1 MSYNDL
7 FLNYSN
13 LPEPLSQSEFKY
25 YYEEM
30 KKGNKKAREKIIKH
44 NMRLVIREVV
54 RKFSYLPY
62 DIEELIS
69 VGYLGLIRSADY
81 FDING
86 NSTFSNYSIKCIDS
100 AIINYLVKEKKHYN
114 IQSLDAPYHHSL
126 ETDSSLTIEEVIPSN
141 DKLPDELYE
150 NKEKTENIQT
160 IIDSLK
166 PNQKFII
173 ENYYGFNNSKPKT
186 QQEIAKMLNMS
197 QTNVSSLLKR
207 GLKKIEH
214 DLENK
219 EKESKVFKKKYKR
232 K

>member
-1 MSYNDL
+1 M
-7 FLNYSN
+7 
-13 LPEPLSQSEFKY
+13 
-25 YYEEM
+25 
-30 KKGNKKAREKIIKH
+30 
-44 NMRLVIREVV
+44 
-54 RKFSYLPY
+54 
-62 DIEELIS
+62 
-69 VGYLGLIRSADY
+69 
-81 FDING
+81 
-86 NSTFSNYSIKCIDS
+86 
-100 AIINYLVKEKKHYN
+100 
-114 IQSLDAPYHHSL
+114 
-126 ETDSSLTIEEVIPSN
+126 
-141 DKLPDELYE
+141 PDELYE